1 MRTLLSRVGRSDRN
15 KRALTRPGKDESTSD
30 PVPEPAGEGKTG
42 VGLAV
47 GAGDFVE
54 LGCGLALAEGLALG
68 LTAAFTGFALRG
80 SITTSPPSA
89 MKESALADSL
99 NCCTVIVL
107 GPTCVGA

>member
-1 MRTLLSRVGRSDRN
+1 M
-15 KRALTRPGKDESTSD
+15 
-30 PVPEPAGEGKTG
+30 
-42 VGLAV
+42 GLAV

-54 LGCGLALAEGLALG
+54 LGCGLALAEALAEGLALG

-89 MKESALADSL
+89 MKESALAESL